1 MSKEIFWKVRKIIL
15 EKGIVALFN
24 KVLRS
29 ILRKIL
35 KIEIMIIFEFK
46 LNNKSPK
53 IVGKIPIV
61 TRFATVEDIDYIN
74 YEDYGFYKN
83 DKKYLDER
91 MRNGDK
97 CLLSIWENRIVGYGW
112 IMKNEMELSQY
123 THIYLPEKKV
133 YTYKG
138 YVVKEFRGK
147 RVIGVNDME
156 KINYFKKEKIK
167 KRQNKSSILG

>member
-74 YEDYGFYKN
+74 YEDYGF
-83 DKKYLDER
+83 
-91 MRNGDK
+91 
-97 CLLSIWENRIVGYGW
+97 
-112 IMKNEMELSQY
+112 
-123 THIYLPEKKV
+123 
-133 YTYKG
+133 
-138 YVVKEFRGK
+138 
-147 RVIGVNDME
+147 
-156 KINYFKKEKIK
+156 
-167 KRQNKSSILG
+167 